1 MSESRAGSNKG
12 SWALG
17 VTGAVMAACCIAG
30 PAVIGAVAGA
40 SLGGFAGVAVAIVL
54 ALIVAGSVALWR
66 RRRGKPA
73 C

>member
-1 MSESRAGSNKG
+1 MSKGKRDTNKS

-30 PAVIGAVAGA
+30 PAIIGAVAGA
-40 SLGGFAGVAVAIVL
+40 SLGGFAGVGAAVLIALAVAL
-54 ALIVAGSVALWR
+54 SVAVWR
-66 RRRGKPA
+66 RRRGRPA

>member
-1 MSESRAGSNKG
+1 MSDAKVKSSKS

-17 VTGAVMAACCIAG
+17 ATGAVMAACCIAG

-40 SLGGFAGVAVAIVL
+40 SLGGFAGVGLAVFV
-54 ALIVAGSVALWR
+54 ALSVAGGVALWR
-66 RRRGKPA
+66 RRRGKPS

>member
-30 PAVIGAVAGA
+30 PAVMWAVAGA
-40 SLGGFAGVAVAIVL
+40 SLGGVGGVAGAIVV

-66 RRRGKPA
+66 RRRGQPA
-73 C
+73 G